1 MCMNEFNID
10 YIDAVDG
17 LEANRLAI
25 EKLSKIKRD
34 NSDGL
39 DFEFIQ
45 QVILNMNKQNQK
57 HNRIIR
63 ERFPLVI

>member
-1 MCMNEFNID
+1 MNEFNID